1 MPTLKVSVGPLET
14 PCGPLSAQVSIP
26 VPLPGLPIPFPWPFP
41 WKFKTPMPDCSSL
54 KRLATSA
61 PEPAEDSVP

>member
-1 MPTLKVSVGPLET
+1 MAVVKITIGPVDT
-14 PCGPLSAQVSIP
+14 PCGPLSVTVSTP
-26 VPLPGLPIPFPWPFP
+26 VPLPSIPLPIPIPFP
-41 WKFKTPMPDCSSL
+41 WKFKIPMPDCSSL